1 MITEEQFKTLV
12 RAMKSVYRD
21 PAFIANNE
29 AFNMWFAL
37 LKDLSYEELS
47 FAVKTWMQTEEK
59 EPTVAGL
66 RIKANDAKPMDMT
79 ALEAWGVVRNAV
91 TRSGYGYKEE
101 YAALPPELQK
111 SVGVPE
117 NLRDW
122 SQVEIGTLD
131 TVIQSQFI
139 KNYYVV
145 KKRTEEAERTSPEIS
160 SLIGNIQQRMVES
173 PKRESLPTPKP
184 EETFS
189 PAIEDR
195 LKTVYRRLGVKK
207 DE

>member
-29 AFNMWFAL
+29 AFNTWFMML
-37 LKDLSYEELS
+37 NDLEYEDLS
-47 FAVKTWMQTEEK
+47 FALKTWMQTEEK
-59 EPTVAGL
+59 EPTIAGL
-66 RIKANDAKPMDMT
+66 RVKATNLKPMGLT
-79 ALEAWGVVRNAV
+79 ALEAWGIVRDAV

-101 YAALPPELQK
+101 YLALSPDLQK
-111 SVGVPE
+111 AVGAPE

-122 SQVEIGTLD
+122 SQIETGTLD

-139 KNYYVV
+139 KNYLAVR
-145 KKRTEEAERTSPEIS
+145 KRADEAERTSPEIS
-160 SLIGNIQQRMVES
+160 ALIGNVQQKMIES
-173 PKRESLPTPKP
+173 PKRESLPPPKP
-184 EETFS
+184 EVTFS
-189 PAIEDR
+189 PHIEDR
-195 LKTVYRRLGVKK
+195 LKDVYRRLGVKK